1 MTIHETAFLTCAYRS
16 SDPEL
21 SGDHYAYLYNNART
35 DDWVDAITAEVSD
48 KEPFLH
54 CLRNRF
60 FLDKITDFFGQHP
73 EGVLVNWGS
82 GFSMYPF
89 LIAKTVQ
96 CIDIDQNDI
105 ISYKSDLLNDWIK
118 KGKIPKRNVEYIKAD
133 FRQNDLSTLI
143 KSLKS
148 IIDARPCFFILEG
161 VLYFLSPAV
170 TEMVFIAMKEI
181 QKTGDLLGCVSF
193 LPDAADTA
201 VLKNLNAF
209 FDKNNFT
216 DDTFSHQLLPHEF
229 YTKRD
234 GYVLKDHQDYCSLS
248 QEYKPEMAI
257 YDQFSILNENMYILK
272 RK

>member
-118 KGKIPKRNVEYIKAD
+118 KGKNTTDLPMIAIIPAYNVGGMLNISK
-133 FRQNDLSTLI
+133 LI
-143 KSLKS
+143 SGKMT
-148 IIDARPCFFILEG
+148 C
-161 VLYFLSPAV
+161 
-170 TEMVFIAMKEI
+170 
-181 QKTGDLLGCVSF
+181 Q
-193 LPDAADTA
+193 
-201 VLKNLNAF
+201 
-209 FDKNNFT
+209 
-216 DDTFSHQLLPHEF
+216 H
-229 YTKRD
+229 
-234 GYVLKDHQDYCSLS
+234 
-248 QEYKPEMAI
+248 
-257 YDQFSILNENMYILK
+257 
-272 RK
+272 